1 MAKIVHTVEEL
12 IGNTPLF
19 HLETNPQTG
28 ARLLVKL
35 EFLNPGGSTKD
46 RAALSMV
53 RNAEER
59 GLLAPGG
66 TIIEP
71 TSGNTGIGLA
81 CVAASR
87 GYRLILTMPDTMSAE
102 RRAMLAAY
110 GAQLVLT
117 PGAQG
122 MQGAVDKAEAL
133 AKEIPGSLI
142 AGQFEN
148 PPNPDA
154 HYRTTGP
161 EIWQDTDGKIDIYV
175 NIDLID
181 TQGVTVAL
189 DEAYTKSYID
199 ALYRLRDMF
208 DLKDDIS
215 VMRVASNRDIFA
227 VTKPEEDTEGDW
239 QDVCAVLS
247 DAVDAFLAMREA
259 EGERLREDIC
269 AKKAALEACVPEIE
283 ALSKEDT
290 AGYAA
295 KLEARLRQ
303 VLEDHEL
310 HIEESRI
317 LTECAIFADKV
328 AVDEETV
335 RLRSHFKA
343 FDEMLLSEEPIGRKL
358 DFLIQEMNRET
369 NTIGS
374 KANDMRI
381 AKIVIGMK
389 NEIEK
394 IREQIQNIE

>member
-1 MAKIVHTVEEL
+1 MIRSMTAYGRAKAQIGGKDITVEVKSVNNRYFDCSVK
-12 IGNTPLF
+12 IS
-19 HLETNPQTG
+19 
-28 ARLLVKL
+28 RLYG
-35 EFLNPGGSTKD
+35 FL
-46 RAALSMV
+46 
-53 RNAEER
+53 EER
-59 GLLAPGG
+59 
-66 TIIEP
+66 IKSYIKER
-71 TSGNTGIGLA
+71 GIN
-81 CVAASR
+81 R
-87 GYRLILTMPDTMSAE
+87 
-102 RRAMLAAY
+102 
-110 GAQLVLT
+110 
-117 PGAQG
+117 
-122 MQGAVDKAEAL
+122 
-133 AKEIPGSLI
+133 
-142 AGQFEN
+142 
-148 PPNPDA
+148 
-154 HYRTTGP
+154 
-161 EIWQDTDGKIDIYV
+161 GKIDIYV

-208 DLKDDIS
+208 DLRDDIS

-239 QDVCAVLS
+239 NDLCTVLGE
-247 DAVDAFLAMREA
+247 AVDAFLAMREA
-259 EGERLREDIC
+259 EGARLCEDIC
-269 AKKAALEACVPEIE
+269 AKKASLEARVPEIE
-283 ALSKEDT
+283 ALSRDDT

-343 FDEMLLSEEPIGRKL
+343 FDEMLLAEEPIGRKL
-358 DFLIQEMNRET
+358 DFWIQEMNRET

-381 AKIVIGMK
+381 AKIVIEMK